1 MTHRAIL
8 MTNAQYHAVQA
19 ALDGNLTLRQKP
31 MLRALI
37 TSYERSETIE
47 EATEY
52 ELERRTK
59 NGNW

>member
-1 MTHRAIL
+1 